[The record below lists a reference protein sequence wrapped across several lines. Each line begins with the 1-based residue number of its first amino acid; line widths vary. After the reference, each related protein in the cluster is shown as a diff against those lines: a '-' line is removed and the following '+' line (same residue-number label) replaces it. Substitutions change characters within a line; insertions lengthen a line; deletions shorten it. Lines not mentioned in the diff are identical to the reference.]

1 MIPDG
6 RTLLDG
12 KTLLDALAIAAYVTD
27 PDGRITYFNQA
38 AAGLWGRSPVLGQ
51 ETWCGSWKLFHAD
64 GSAMAHEN
72 CPMAVALKQ
81 GTELRGVEAI
91 AERPD
96 GSRVRILPHPT
107 LLRDDDNAIAGAIN
121 VIVDISDLR
130 AAENDSARLAA
141 IVTSSDDAIVSKTLD
156 GRITSWNEGAMRIF
170 GYDHDEMVGEHISK
184 IIPPELRHE
193 ESEIIRR
200 IQAGER
206 IDHFETVRIA
216 KGDRR
221 IDVSLAVSPVRD
233 RSGRIVGASKVA
245 RDITS
250 RKQAEKVETLL
261 VGELHHRV
269 RNTLATVQAVATQS
283 LRHANTSAAF
293 VSGFTG
299 RIASLS
305 RVHGLLTDQ
314 MWAGAD
320 LHALVRDQVMLGAV
334 DDDRIAVS
342 GPALRLP
349 AQIALHIAMVLHE
362 LGTNARKHGA
372 LADATG
378 RLAIEWRVDND
389 NVLSV
394 DWIESGGPR
403 VRPRRR
409 RGFGVRLIEEGLT
422 PHSGHVSLGFAKS
435 GLIGRIRVPLPRGG
449 GSPDSLFQGVQGAIP
464 LGS

>member
-1 MIPDG
+1 
-6 RTLLDG
+6 
-12 KTLLDALAIAAYVTD
+12 
-27 PDGRITYFNQA
+27 
-38 AAGLWGRSPVLGQ
+38 
-51 ETWCGSWKLFHAD
+51 
-64 GSAMAHEN
+64 MAHEN

-96 GSRVRILPHPT
+96 GSRLRILPHPT
-107 LLRDDDNAIAGAIN
+107 LLRDADNAIAGAIN

-156 GRITSWNEGAMRIF
+156 GRITSWNDAAFRIF

-184 IIPPELRHE
+184 IIPPELLHE

-221 IDVSLAVSPVRD
+221 IDVSLTVSPVRD

-245 RDITS
+245 HDITAK
-250 RKQAEKVETLL
+250 KQAEKVETLL

-305 RVHGLLTDQ
+305 KVHGLLSDKL
-314 MWAGAD
+314 WVGAD
-320 LHALVRDQVMLGAV
+320 LHALVKDQVMLGMT
-334 DDDRIAVS
+334 DDDRVAVS
-342 GPALRLP
+342 GPALVLP
-349 AQIALHIAMVLHE
+349 SQIALHLAMVLHE

-372 LADATG
+372 LAAATG
-378 RLAIEWRVDND
+378 RLAIEWRVDSD
-389 NVLSV
+389 NTLSI
-394 DWIESGGPR
+394 DWIESAGPR
-403 VRPRRR
+403 VRQPRR
-409 RGFGVRLIEEGLT
+409 RGFGVRLIEEGLK

-435 GLIGRIRVPLPRGG
+435 GLIGRIRLPLPRGDESADG
-449 GSPDSLFQGVQGAIP
+449 HFQRAFGLVP
-464 LGS
+464 